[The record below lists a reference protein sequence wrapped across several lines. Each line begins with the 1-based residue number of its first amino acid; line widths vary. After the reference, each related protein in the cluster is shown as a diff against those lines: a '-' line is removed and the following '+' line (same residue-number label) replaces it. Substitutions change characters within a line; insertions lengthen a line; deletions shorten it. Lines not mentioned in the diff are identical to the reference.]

1 MMRMEEWAGDWR
13 QDLHVAWRQLTRRP
27 GFTLALVITLGLGI
41 GANTTVFSAVDSV
54 LFRELPYADPG
65 TLVTVWQTEPER
77 GIEKDAVSPG
87 NFLEWRDRGVSLTRM
102 SVAEPYSM
110 NLTGQGEPENL
121 PTWLV
126 SEGFFDIMGVP
137 PLIGR
142 TFRPEE
148 HAPGT
153 GENAGLRQPGGRVI
167 VLAHGFWQRRFGG
180 DVGIVGRTLTLN
192 ELGYEVIGVMPPGFA
207 WPPGR
212 EVWRPR
218 VMSEDEREMRSRNW
232 LRAVARLN
240 PGMGIDEAQA
250 DLDRVAT
257 QLATEFPE
265 SNRGSGVLVQGLRE
279 HITGPV
285 RTPLLVL
292 LSAVVFVLLIA
303 CTNVAGLLLA
313 RGSQRERELAVR
325 AAMGARRG
333 RLVRLLLAEAGLYG
347 LLGAGAGLLLAY
359 WGIRGLDAL
368 AAGELPR
375 VENLALDGRVLAFT
389 VALSALTVLL
399 FGLGPALRFSRPDL
413 RSSLKEGGRAPSPGR
428 GRVRA
433 RSLLVTG
440 QIALTLVLV
449 AGAGLLT
456 RSFVGLTS
464 VDPGFEVE
472 GRLAVSLHIWDKYE
486 SPEERVEYFRE
497 AHERITALPGMTAA
511 GAASSVP
518 FGRSSI
524 EMEREFRMADRPE
537 PEPGR
542 EPLAFL
548 NYVTPGYLETLGA
561 RLLSGRMIDD
571 RDRFD
576 VRPVAVVSA
585 GVADRHWP
593 GDDPI
598 GRSIVIPGE
607 FEDAPIEIVGV
618 VADVRHDRLDAEP
631 WAEIYLAQ
639 PQDGFGSMTIVAR
652 ASGSAAEAVEP
663 VKQVLYAMNPNQTVY
678 SADTLPFSSV
688 RIPGRAPLQPGSPRR
703 LRPRVARSFG
713 RRDLR
718 SGELHNRATE
728 GRDRRQEGSWCR
740 VGRHLRPGA
749 ATQPRSR
756 RCRYRGRARG
766 RLRPHPLPAQHAVRR
781 GDCGPSDLRR
791 GGAATRCGGRA
802 GDTNPRAASRRGRPH
817 GGAPRGV
824 GHWSASN
831 DFGPPPLAQGR
842 AGEAALL
849 IRPLRLDDV
858 QLHPPVP
865 GPAFLGFV
873 RRHRVGFTVAHRVE
887 PVLELLQFDTRGEQE
902 ITHGLCP
909 PLAQPLVVGLAHPPS
924 Q

>member
-1 MMRMEEWAGDWR
+1 MRRARRQLRSLIWRTPVAEEVDADLDFHLEMSARELMEEGLNQAEAEARARARFGDVERIKRECVEIAERRERMMRMEEWASDWR
-13 QDLHVAWRQLTRRP
+13 QDLRVAWRQLTSRP

-54 LFRELPYADPG
+54 LFRRLPYSDPG
-65 TLVTVWQTEPER
+65 SLVTVWQTEPER
-77 GIEKDAVSPG
+77 GIEKEAVSPG
-87 NFLEWRDRGVSLTRM
+87 NFLEWRDRGVSLARM

-142 TFRPEE
+142 TFRPDE

-153 GENAGLRQPGGRVI
+153 GEYAGLRQPGSRVI

-180 DVGIVGRTLTLN
+180 DVNLVGRTLTLDD
-192 ELGYEVIGVMPPGFA
+192 LGYEVIGVMPPGFA

-218 VMSEDEREMRSRNW
+218 VLSDEEREVRSRNW
-232 LRAVARLN
+232 LRAVARLD
-240 PGMGIDEAQA
+240 PGTGIDEAQA
-250 DLDRVAT
+250 DLDRVAA

-265 SNRGSGVLVQGLRE
+265 SNRGSGVLVQGLGE
-279 HITGPV
+279 HITDPV

-292 LSAVVFVLLIA
+292 LGAVAFVLLIA

-333 RLVRLLLAEAGLYG
+333 RLVRQLLAEAGLYG
-347 LLGAGAGLLLAY
+347 LLGAAAGLLLAY

-389 VALSALTVLL
+389 IALSVVTVLL

-413 RSSLKEGGRAPSPGR
+413 QSSLKEGGRAPSPGR

-472 GRLAVSLHIWDKYE
+472 SGLAVSLHIWDKYE
-486 SPEERVEYFRE
+486 SPEARVEYFRE
-497 AHERITALPGMTAA
+497 ARERITALPGMMSA

-524 EMEREFRMADRPE
+524 EMEREFRLADRPK

-571 RDRFD
+571 GDRFE
-576 VRPVAVVSA
+576 VRPVAVLSA

-598 GRSIVIPGE
+598 GRSIVVPGE

-652 ASGSAAEAVEP
+652 ASGGAAEAVES
-663 VKQVLYAMNPNQTVY
+663 VKQALYAINPNQTVY
-678 SADTLPFSSV
+678 SADTLPSLLSESLNERRFNLVLLAGFAFVSLVLSAVGIYGLVSFTTQQRRGEIGV
-688 RIPGRAPLQPGSPRR
+688 RKAVGAGSGDIFGLVLRR
-703 LRPRVARSFG
+703 SLGLAVAGIAVGLVGAFALTRF
-713 RRDLR
+713 LR
-718 SGELHNRATE
+718 SMLYGVGTADPATFVAVALLL
-728 GRDRRQEGSWCR
+728 GT
-740 VGRHLRPGA
+740 VA
-749 ATQPRSR
+749 ALATLIP
-756 RCRYRGRARG
+756 AR
-766 RLRPHPLPAQHAVRR
+766 
-781 GDCGPSDLRR
+781 
-791 GGAATRCGGRA
+791 
-802 GDTNPRAASRRGRPH
+802 RAA
-817 GGAPRGV
+817 GADPMV
-824 GHWSASN
+824 A
-831 DFGPPPLAQGR
+831 LR
-842 AGEAALL
+842 AE
-849 IRPLRLDDV
+849 
-858 QLHPPVP
+858 
-865 GPAFLGFV
+865 
-873 RRHRVGFTVAHRVE
+873 
-887 PVLELLQFDTRGEQE
+887 
-902 ITHGLCP
+902 
-909 PLAQPLVVGLAHPPS
+909 
-924 Q
+924 